1 MTQPFVYVNIPLEN
15 KTGPAMGLPR
25 RPPGGEER
33 IDMTVGIRHDDLRR
47 RNRALVISAVRRSGQ
62 PSRTDIAGSS
72 GLSHSTISAIS
83 ADLIAEGVLIET
95 KSAEMPAARR
105 GRPQVA
111 LSLNP
116 DAASVV
122 SVVLSL
128 NVVSASLMD
137 YTGRVVAEQHLRL
150 STLTLPRDELV
161 EAVISATRGVVEH
174 ATAGASPSRL
184 TLAVQG
190 ITDSDATT
198 LLWSPITPHSDV
210 PFGDLLEAEFGL
222 PVTVQNDCNMIA
234 EALRWRTPER
244 YKDDFYAILL
254 SNGIGMGLMLRGR
267 LFTGTHSS
275 GGEFGHMVHIPDG
288 ALCRCGR
295 RGCIEAYAG
304 NYAVLRNARGGDPLD
319 IPMADIGDEEMQA
332 LADAAREHDGPE
344 RAAFRAA
351 GEAIGFGLGSLFALF
366 DPAPVAIVG
375 HGALAFD
382 IVEPAIHEA
391 IARTAG
397 GRHAA
402 AISFD
407 TQPNEKPLI
416 RDGSAMTALLLLDED
431 VFAAG
436 GSVVESRKI
445 A

>member
-25 RPPGGEER
+25 RPREEER

-83 ADLIAEGVLIET
+83 ADLIAEGVLVET

-174 ATAGASPSRL
+174 AAAGASPSRL

-198 LLWSPITPHSDV
+198 LLWSPITP
-210 PFGDLLEAEFGL
+210 
-222 PVTVQNDCNMIA
+222 
-234 EALRWRTPER
+234 R
-244 YKDDFYAILL
+244 
-254 SNGIGMGLMLRGR
+254 
-267 LFTGTHSS
+267 
-275 GGEFGHMVHIPDG
+275 
-288 ALCRCGR
+288 
-295 RGCIEAYAG
+295 
-304 NYAVLRNARGGDPLD
+304 D
-319 IPMADIGDEEMQA
+319 IPSATCSRPVRA
-332 LADAAREHDGPE
+332 PRHRAE
-344 RAAFRAA
+344 RLQR
-351 GEAIGFGLGSLFALF
+351 S
-366 DPAPVAIVG
+366 P
-375 HGALAFD
+375 
-382 IVEPAIHEA
+382 
-391 IARTAG
+391 R
-397 GRHAA
+397 R
-402 AISFD
+402 
-407 TQPNEKPLI
+407 
-416 RDGSAMTALLLLDED
+416 
-431 VFAAG
+431 
-436 GSVVESRKI
+436 
-445 A
+445 